1 VFQPGFEGADTSV
14 SGAICLYGYY
24 GPVASNWPS
33 PLAYVKTNA
42 PPFFVVHGDQ
52 DTLVIVEDARS
63 FVEQLRM
70 TSSNPVAY
78 AELPGAQHGFDLFRS
93 RRFDTVVDAIEE
105 FTAWVQSSLRVSVGR
120 QRDAN
125 VH

>member
-1 VFQPGFEGADTSV
+1 MSMPSLA
-14 SGAICLYGYY
+14 Y

-52 DTLVIVEDARS
+52 DTIVIVEDARS

-105 FTAWVQSSLRVSVGR
+105 FTAWVQSPLRVSVGR